1 MLTSIWT
8 SIKNTWNK
16 FDLWCA
22 SIAPGIKTHLL
33 AGLGLL
39 GSGGAVAQ
47 EYITNV
53 PLTTFVTAEKATTI
67 SAVLFALIIFSRHL
81 TTVASNAVNNS

>member
-1 MLTSIWT
+1 MSSIWT
-8 SIKNTWNK
+8 SIKNVWNK

-22 SIAPGIKTHLL
+22 SIAPGIKTHIV

-39 GSGGAVAQ
+39 GSVGATAQ

-67 SAVLFALIIFSRHL
+67 SAVLFALIIFTRHL
-81 TTVASNAVNNS
+81 TSVSASSSTS